1 MKFQKVE
8 RVVRMKIT
16 RHAELRTKSRRRRSR
31 RTVAVAP
38 IGKDTSTPSH
48 RSMTTMV
55 TIVGILITI
64 IIIGGFLD
72 QVLVLISDDG
82 DSFKIFGVFGAQ
94 KAPRRNWPF
103 LCRWRSKCQCRGHHD
118 DKKEA
123 GLHGKAVGSSCNRK
137 NVLQQEKK
145 MNECE

>member
-1 MKFQKVE
+1 MTIV
-8 RVVRMKIT
+8 
-16 RHAELRTKSRRRRSR
+16 RHAELRTKSSRRRRR
-31 RTVAVAP
+31 RRIVAVAP

-48 RSMTTMV
+48 RSVIAMM
-55 TIVGILITI
+55 TIVGILSI

-118 DKKEA
+118 DKEEA

-137 NVLQQEKK
+137 NVQHQ
-145 MNECE
+145 